1 MTIVVTGASG
11 HVGANLVRILLARGE
26 RVRVLVH
33 RDRRALEGL
42 DVEVVQG
49 DVCDLNLLMP
59 AFRGAEVVY
68 HAAGYISI
76 LLSEWNSLAAV
87 NIGGSR
93 NVLDA
98 CLCCGVRRLVHFSS
112 IEAFSDKFP
121 DALIE
126 ERSSRVEGPN
136 ALPYARSKA
145 AGE

>member
-1 MTIVVTGASG
+1 MAIVVTGASG
-11 HVGANLVRILLARGE
+11 HVGANVVRILLARGE

-49 DVCDLNLLMP
+49 NICDPDLLIP

-76 LLSEWNSLAAV
+76 LLSEWNSLEAV
-87 NIGGSR
+87 NIGGVR
-93 NVLDA
+93 NVVDA

-112 IEAFSDKFP
+112 IKAFSDELP

-126 ERSSRVEGPN
+126 ETSPRGEGRN
-136 ALPYARSKA
+136 ALPYARS
-145 AGE
+145 